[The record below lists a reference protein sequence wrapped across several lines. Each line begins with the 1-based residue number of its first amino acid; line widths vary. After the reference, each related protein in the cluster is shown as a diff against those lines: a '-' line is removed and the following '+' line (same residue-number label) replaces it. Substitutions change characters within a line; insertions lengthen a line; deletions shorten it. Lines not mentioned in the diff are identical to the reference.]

1 MIPAGVHNRRKRTAE
16 LSLVTSP
23 LAFTA
28 TRSDHAL
35 PSSVTASSSTHSSDQ
50 LANTNS
56 QLTFNSTILH
66 PAASTTD
73 YSSASRST
81 NFQSADP
88 AVSGTSVFSP
98 TSVPATTLP
107 PWLTRQS
114 QSGGESSLSPSLALT
129 SGHHLSSTHGAIAGH
144 FSTRSAA
151 VSGNTGGGELTANTT
166 LCSLS

>member
-16 LSLVTSP
+16 LRMVTSP
-23 LAFTA
+23 LTFTA

-35 PSSVTASSSTHSSDQ
+35 PSSVAASNPTHSSDQ

-56 QLTFNSTILH
+56 QLTFNSTISRL
-66 PAASTTD
+66 PASTTD
-73 YSSASRST
+73 YSSHST
-81 NFQSADP
+81 SFQSADP

-114 QSGGESSLSPSLALT
+114 QSGDESSLSPSLALT
-129 SGHHLSSTHGAIAGH
+129 SGHPLSSTHGASITGH
-144 FSTRSAA
+144 FSTRGAA
-151 VSGNTGGGELTANTT
+151 VSGNTGGGELTTNAT
-166 LCSLS
+166 LCS

>member
-1 MIPAGVHNRRKRTAE
+1 MIPAGIHNRRKRTAE

-23 LAFTA
+23 LTFTA

-35 PSSVTASSSTHSSDQ
+35 PSSVTASSSTYSSDQ

-56 QLTFNSTILH
+56 QLTFHSTIPHL
-66 PAASTTD
+66 PASTTD
-73 YSSASRST
+73 YSSASHST
-81 NFQSADP
+81 NSQSADP

-98 TSVPATTLP
+98 TPVPATTLP

-129 SGHHLSSTHGAIAGH
+129 PGHQLSSTHGASITGH
-144 FSTRSAA
+144 FSTRGAA
-151 VSGNTGGGELTANTT
+151 VSGNTGGRELTANAT
-166 LCSLS
+166 LCS